1 MPWLSLTRERNV
13 ASPRRT
19 IPLTRGQGRSILC
32 SQVGDSSVGEV
43 RRSAGLSRE
52 QPRVNPMLPQRWDEI
67 KGKLDAV
74 LELEPARRSA
84 YLDQIAGSDPEM
96 YQELE
101 SLLASHENAGTDF
114 LNPPPPQTLPDQ
126 TAPNQR
132 DAMIGRRL
140 GTYEI
145 VEQIGAGGMGEVY
158 RAFRADD
165 QYRKQVAIKLVRAGQ
180 DSEFVVRRFKNERQ
194 ILASLDHSN
203 IARLLDGGTTEQG
216 VPYFVME
223 LIEGQPIDEYCDH
236 HKLPTAERLRLFSQ
250 VSSAVQ
256 YAHQHLIIHRDIKP
270 SNILVTAEGV
280 PKLLDFGIAKILDTD
295 AIEGTFERT
304 MTLFR
309 ILTPGYASPEQVKGE
324 PITTAS
330 DVYSLGVVLYELLTG
345 RCPYRLTGRTPNE
358 VSQAVCEFEPGK
370 PSTVVLREEPAE
382 SGHDPITP
390 ASISAVRDGSPE
402 KLSKRLRGDLDNI
415 VLMALRKEPQRRYVS
430 VEQFAEDIRRHLEN
444 LPVVA
449 RQDTAGYRTSK
460 FMSRHKTGVG
470 AAAIVALT
478 LLVGMAVTLRETR
491 IARAE
496 RARAERRF
504 NDVRALA
511 KSFMFDFD
519 DAIQNLPGATH
530 ARQMLVTAALQYLDS
545 LAQESKGDRS
555 LQSELATA
563 YEKVGDI
570 QGFLSAQ
577 NLGNTSGALD
587 SYDKALKIRKA
598 LAQSEVSDPAARR
611 ALAIVYGKI
620 SEILSARSD
629 FAGALENDGSA
640 IKIYEALA
648 NSSPADPKASRD
660 LATMYQRFA
669 YHLTTKGDFSQAVDN
684 YRKALPTLERLSA
697 ANPGDKQ
704 LRLDLAHAY
713 RATSVAL
720 KYLGDLNNALD
731 FSQKALSI
739 NQEIARATPGNVRS
753 QLDLA
758 FAYGDLGSILIDRGD
773 MRGAIENWQN
783 ATNIWQAFAAA
794 DPSDARAKVGLSNAY
809 ARLGWLRVKAGATTD
824 VGYLLKSLEIRQK
837 LYASDPKNGGRREA
851 LANSYDALGEA
862 EVFLASNH
870 RFDHKDQMQH
880 WRKALTWYKQAS
892 DAFLALR
899 AEGVLRG
906 ADAHEPDNIALA
918 IAKCN
923 AALGH

>member
-1 MPWLSLTRERNV
+1 
-13 ASPRRT
+13 
-19 IPLTRGQGRSILC
+19 
-32 SQVGDSSVGEV
+32 
-43 RRSAGLSRE
+43 
-52 QPRVNPMLPQRWDEI
+52 MLPQRWDDI
-67 KGKLDAV
+67 KKRLDAV
-74 LELEPARRSA
+74 LELDPARRSA
-84 YLDQIAGSDPEM
+84 YLDEIAGADPEM
-96 YQELE
+96 YRELE
-101 SLLASHENAGTDF
+101 SLLASHEQAGTDF
-114 LNPPPPQTLPDQ
+114 LNPPSLQALPDQ
-126 TAPNQR
+126 PAPSQH

-145 VEQIGAGGMGEVY
+145 VAQIGAGGMGEVY

-165 QYRKQVAIKLVRAGQ
+165 QYHKQVAIKLVRAGQ
-180 DSEFVVRRFKNERQ
+180 DSAFVIRRFKNERQ

-203 IARLLDGGTTEQG
+203 IARLLDGGTTEEG

-223 LIEGQPIDEYCDH
+223 LIEGQPIDEYCDR

-250 VSSAVQ
+250 VCSAVQ

-270 SNILVTAEGV
+270 SNILVTAGGV
-280 PKLLDFGIAKILDTD
+280 PKLLDFGIAKILDVG
-295 AIEGTFERT
+295 AIEGDFERT
-304 MTLFR
+304 LTLFR
-309 ILTPGYASPEQVKGE
+309 ILTPGYASPEQVKDE

-345 RCPYRLTGRTPNE
+345 RGPYGVTGRTPHE
-358 VSQAVCEFEPGK
+358 ISRAVCEFEPGK
-370 PSTVVLREEPAE
+370 PSTVVLREAPAE
-382 SGHDPITP
+382 PGQDPITP
-390 ASISAVRDGSPE
+390 ASVSAVRDGSPE
-402 KLSKRLRGDLDNI
+402 KLSKRLSGDIDNI
-415 VLMALRKEPQRRYVS
+415 VLMALRKEPQRRYAS

-449 RQDTAGYRTSK
+449 RKDTAGYRTAK
-460 FMSRHKTGVG
+460 FISRHKAGV
-470 AAAIVALT
+470 AAAVVVALT
-478 LLVGMAVTLRETR
+478 LLAGMAITLRETR

-496 RARAERRF
+496 RARAEHRF

-530 ARQMLVTAALQYLDS
+530 AREMLVTVALQYLDS

-587 SYDKALKIRKA
+587 SYGKALKIRKA
-598 LAQSEVSDPAARR
+598 LVQSEISDPAARR
-611 ALAIVYGKI
+611 ALAITYGKI
-620 SEILSARSD
+620 SEVLSARSD
-629 FAGALENDGSA
+629 FADALENDGNA

-648 NSSPADPKASRD
+648 NASPSDPKASRD
-660 LATMYQRFA
+660 LATMYQRLA

-684 YRKALPTLERLSA
+684 YRKALPTLEKLSA

-713 RATSVAL
+713 RLTSVPL
-720 KYLGDLNNALD
+720 KYLGDQTNALD
-731 FSQKALSI
+731 FSQKALAI
-739 NQEIARATPGNVRS
+739 NQEVAKATPRNVRS

-758 FAYGDLGSILIDRGD
+758 FAYGDLGSVLIDRGD
-773 MRGAIENWQN
+773 MRGAIANWQK
-783 ATNIWQAFAAA
+783 AMDIWQAFATA

-809 ARLGWLRVKAGATTD
+809 ARLGWLRVKTGLTTD
-824 VGYLLKSLEIRQK
+824 VEYLLKSLEIRQK
-837 LYASDPKNGGRREA
+837 LYAADPKNGGRKEA
-851 LANSYDALGEA
+851 LANSYEALGEV

-870 RFDHKDQMQH
+870 RFDHNVQAQH
-880 WRKALTWYKQAS
+880 WRKALSWYKQAS

-906 ADAHEPDNIALA
+906 GDAHQPENIALA

-923 AALGH
+923 VALGR